1 MGNSI
6 PYLIYVL
13 IYLLLYFLINQK
25 ITERTSQFCVICCI
39 LVFVIFYGCAGFV
52 QTDCIVYYSEYN
64 KVPIIGDGI
73 IEYLNKDNFDKFFLL
88 YISFIKTLGCD
99 YHSYILINSIVDIT
113 LLMVILR
120 RYLPRNMY
128 PLFFVI
134 FIAYQGLE
142 FEFNLQRNT
151 KSIFLFL
158 ISLKYVENRKF
169 IPFFLL
175 NIIGFLFH
183 WTSFILFPLYFVLNR
198 RLSQKSYFV
207 MIALCVFLAFISNYL
222 ISTISPSFINMF
234 PERISNKLTTYLF
247 EEEKFKGASLSM
259 YDIERYIWAIII
271 GMSYNKIVDS
281 NKKYVT
287 IFNLYI
293 LYMIAVSL
301 GMGMEIIG
309 IRIGVIF
316 VASFWILILSAISSE
331 NKVVSK
337 IINIS
342 IILFSVMHL
351 YNFTSKS
358 VFCEYDNWL
367 LNEKIIPYEVRK
379 ERLDYYKEMK
389 IL

>member
-1 MGNSI
+1 
-6 PYLIYVL
+6 
-13 IYLLLYFLINQK
+13 
-25 ITERTSQFCVICCI
+25 
-39 LVFVIFYGCAGFV
+39 
-52 QTDCIVYYSEYN
+52 
-64 KVPIIGDGI
+64 
-73 IEYLNKDNFDKFFLL
+73 
-88 YISFIKTLGCD
+88 
-99 YHSYILINSIVDIT
+99 
-113 LLMVILR
+113 
-120 RYLPRNMY
+120 
-128 PLFFVI
+128 
-134 FIAYQGLE
+134 
-142 FEFNLQRNT
+142 
-151 KSIFLFL
+151 
-158 ISLKYVENRKF
+158 
-169 IPFFLL
+169 
-175 NIIGFLFH
+175 
-183 WTSFILFPLYFVLNR
+183 
-198 RLSQKSYFV
+198 
-207 MIALCVFLAFISNYL
+207 MIALCIFLAFISNYL

-281 NKKYVT
+281 NKKYVP

-309 IRIGVIF
+309 VRIGVIF

-342 IILFSVMHL
+342 IILFSIAHL
-351 YNFTSKS
+351 YSFTSKS

-367 LNEKIIPYEVRK
+367 LDEKIIPYEVRK